1 MSDDLKPRKPNYMEH
16 LIDVIKRCEKD
27 SAVGVGPSVPES
39 ILKEVGNAEMY
50 CDAAKETGPVNLSRI
65 IQTKV
70 ERRLTAIKNEEEAL

>member
-16 LIDVIKRCEKD
+16 LVDVIKRCEKD

-50 CDAAKETGPVNLSRI
+50 CDVVEEAGRLSII
-65 IQTKV
+65 IQGEA